1 MKCRI
6 MGALGALLLPI
17 VATVQAPD
25 ANAQP
30 SQIIV
35 LRHGEKQDAYR
46 LCEVGVQRSLAL
58 AAQYLGKGAKDSLFP
73 KGRAP
78 DAFIAITLHTLEL
91 VSPAAQSWGK
101 PVILYS
107 ALPMHGQT
115 DAQATAILNRR
126 TQEAAR
132 DVMTGPQW
140 AGKTVV
146 MVWEH
151 HHIAERTLE
160 KEFPG
165 REGHAAATAQSRW
178 QQGGAGNLAQATTS
192 TTSGSSTTPRD
203 RAAPRAS
210 RRASRC
216 SPRRSTRCRR
226 TTGARRRAIRRTA
239 SARSRTAPD
248 FAATGRHNL
257 SRTTNAGKIAERANL
272 SITIRSL
279 VGTSYRLTG
288 LSP

>member
-1 MKCRI
+1 MKCRT
-6 MGALGALLLPI
+6 MGVLGAWLLPI

-25 ANAQP
+25 AAAAP

-58 AAQYLGKGAKDSLFP
+58 AAQYLGKGARDSLFA
-73 KGRAP
+73 KGRSP

-115 DAQATAILNRR
+115 DAQATATLNQR

-132 DVMTGPQW
+132 DVMTGAQW
-140 AGKTVV
+140 QGKTVV

-151 HHIAERTLE
+151 HHIADRRLEREYPSEKVTLRQLLNLDMPSVPE
-160 KEFPG
+160 TWHGSNFDYLWIVDYAKG
-165 REGHAAATAQSRW
+165 GSRPTRF
-178 QQGGAGNLAQATTS
+178 QA
-192 TTSGSSTTPRD
+192 RKQMF
-203 RAAPRAS
+203 AAPFEAVPS
-210 RRASRC
+210 NDWGTPPSY
-216 SPRRSTRCRR
+216 P
-226 TTGARRRAIRRTA
+226 
-239 SARSRTAPD
+239 
-248 FAATGRHNL
+248 
-257 SRTTNAGKIAERANL
+257 AN
-272 SITIRSL
+272 SKCEK
-279 VGTSYRLTG
+279 
-288 LSP
+288 

>member
-1 MKCRI
+1 MKRRI
-6 MGALGALLLPI
+6 IGALGVWLLPI
-17 VATVQAPD
+17 VAIVHAPD
-25 ANAQP
+25 ANATP

-58 AAQYLGKGAKDSLFP
+58 AAQYLGKGAKDSLFA

-91 VSPAAQSWGK
+91 VSPAAQSWNK

-115 DAQATAILNRR
+115 AEQATAILNRR

-132 DVMTGPQW
+132 DVMTGAQW

-151 HHIAERTLE
+151 HHIAERRLE
-160 KEFPG
+160 REFPG
-165 REGHAAATAQSRW
+165 EKVTLRQLLNLD
-178 QQGGAGNLAQATTS
+178 GNKAVPDTS
-192 TTSGSSTTPRD
+192 VPETWHGDNFDYFWIVDYAKGSSRPTRFQA
-203 RAAPRAS
+203 RKQVFAAPFDAVPS
-210 RRASRC
+210 NDWGTPPSY
-216 SPRRSTRCRR
+216 P
-226 TTGARRRAIRRTA
+226 
-239 SARSRTAPD
+239 
-248 FAATGRHNL
+248 
-257 SRTTNAGKIAERANL
+257 AN
-272 SITIRSL
+272 SKCEK
-279 VGTSYRLTG
+279 
-288 LSP
+288 